1 METRAI
7 QLRAHQK
14 NIDRYR
20 GLLKTKLN
28 ETERLFLEKR
38 VSEETIGMLKLMEQ
52 AISALTPPARSIG
65 AGGDGTVDFLPGV
78 KWPKSVAWDV
88 NGDDQARVRSC
99 PLYSSGFTASTAVPA
114 SPKCESSL

>member
-7 QLRAHQK
+7 RLRAHQK

-38 VSEETIGMLKLMEQ
+38 VSEETIAMLQLMEQ
-52 AISALTPPARSIG
+52 AISAPTPPALLS
-65 AGGDGTVDFLPGV
+65 ALAET
-78 KWPKSVAWDV
+78 A
-88 NGDDQARVRSC
+88 
-99 PLYSSGFTASTAVPA
+99 PLIFRRG
-114 SPKCESSL
+114 